1 MNFFKKNQIVVFT
14 IGLMLITAGYLSY
27 MNNNKDSTR
36 TSIDASS
43 IADSEEMASIGDAKL
58 VSANVAQSTNEV
70 GDDDEIISNSEN
82 SNLIINS
89 ENIEDTLANNELVNS
104 TDTTAEQENAEQEN
118 AEQENNENLEVN
130 GKVDSSETDLE
141 TGSNS
146 STTIDEYFTSSR
158 LERENMYSKR
168 IENYQ
173 DILNNSNVSEAQKKM
188 AQEEIT
194 KLNNEQNA
202 LMITENLLKTKGISD
217 LIIFVNGDSINVIV
231 KGDNIEK
238 EKIAQ
243 IQNVITRELDADIG
257 NVHITTK
264 N

>member
-1 MNFFKKNQIVVFT
+1 
-14 IGLMLITAGYLSY
+14 
-27 MNNNKDSTR
+27 
-36 TSIDASS
+36 
-43 IADSEEMASIGDAKL
+43 
-58 VSANVAQSTNEV
+58 
-70 GDDDEIISNSEN
+70 
-82 SNLIINS
+82 
-89 ENIEDTLANNELVNS
+89 
-104 TDTTAEQENAEQEN
+104 
-118 AEQENNENLEVN
+118 
-130 GKVDSSETDLE
+130 
-141 TGSNS
+141 
-146 STTIDEYFTSSR
+146 
-158 LERENMYSKR
+158 MYSKR

-173 DILNNSNVSEAQKKM
+173 DILNNSNVSEAQKKT